1 MRVIFALVSAP
12 MHMCEVAPRLLS
24 RRAWLLAS
32 GALTAAA
39 LTRLAPLLGQED
51 AVPGRVVDT
60 SSGKLRGL
68 VERGV
73 HIFKGIPYGAP
84 TSGANRFRPPRKPK
98 PWRGIL
104 EASSYG
110 LRAYQPARPM
120 IPEIGDALTGS
131 GPMSEDCLRLNVW
144 TPAVGAGPRPVMV
157 WFHGGGQRTG
167 SGNSIFYDGAELAR
181 QHDVTVVTVTHRLNA
196 FAYLWLAGLPGARER
211 FADAANLGLKDLV
224 AALQWVR
231 DNIAAFGGDPANVTV
246 FGQSGGGGKTAM
258 LTAFPAARGLFHR
271 AIIMS
276 TLADTALT
284 GLEPERAAEAAELL
298 LRRLG
303 LAPRDAARLETL
315 PPETIVAALAND
327 GAGPAPDLSQR
338 YVPVVD
344 GVTLPAHP
352 FEPAASPLSAAI
364 PILTGSNECE
374 AVPYGNPSDA
384 YWQSEPANDAELR
397 AALQRI
403 VALDD
408 AAADRMIALYR
419 SNRPNATPG
428 DLAAIMAGDNSP
440 LRLSSYTI
448 AERKFAQ
455 DAASVYLYYFDW
467 YSPVRDGKLRAMHG
481 MELPFVFAHP
491 DLVRFMTGMGEERYE
506 LARKMSA
513 AWVAFARTG
522 NPNHDDIPRWE
533 PWNPTRWPTMM
544 FGREV
549 RAVDDPWGAERR
561 AMAAARNAEVR

>member
-1 MRVIFALVSAP
+1 V
-12 MHMCEVAPRLLS
+12 
-24 RRAWLLAS
+24 
-32 GALTAAA
+32 T
-39 LTRLAPLLGQED
+39 PLLGQE
-51 AVPGRVVDT
+51 AELGRVVAT
-60 SSGKLRGL
+60 SSGRVRGL
-68 VERGV
+68 TQRGI
-73 HIFKGIPYGAP
+73 HAFKGISYGAP
-84 TSGANRFRPPRKPK
+84 TSGADRFRPPRKPE
-98 PWRGIL
+98 PWAGIR

-110 LRAYQPARPM
+110 PRAYQPPRPM

-144 TPAVGAGPRPVMV
+144 TPEIGRGSRPVMV

-167 SGNSIFYDGAELAR
+167 SGNSIFYDGTELAR

-196 FAYLWLAGLPGARER
+196 FAYLWLAGLQDTGER
-211 FADAANLGLKDLV
+211 FADTANLGLRDLV
-224 AALQWVR
+224 LALEWVR
-231 DNIAAFGGDPANVTV
+231 DNIAAFGGDARNVTV

-258 LTAFPAARGLFHR
+258 LTAFPAAQGLFHR

-276 TLADTALT
+276 TLADTAVT
-284 GLEPERAAEAAELL
+284 GLEPEHATEAAELL

-303 LAPRDAARLETL
+303 IAARDAARLETL
-315 PPETIVAALAND
+315 PPDAIVAALAND
-327 GAGPAPDLSQR
+327 PSAGGRPAPDLSQR

-344 GVTLPAHP
+344 GTTLPAHP
-352 FEPAASPLSAAI
+352 FEPAASRLSATV

-384 YWQSEPANDAELR
+384 YWTSEPTNDGELR
-397 AALQRI
+397 AALKRI
-403 VALDD
+403 VAVDD
-408 AAADRMIALYR
+408 ASADRLIALYR
-419 SNRPNATPG
+419 SNRPTATAG

-448 AERKFAQ
+448 AARKFAQ
-455 DAASVYLYYFDW
+455 GAAPVYLYYFDW

-491 DLVRFMTGMGEERYE
+491 DLVRFMTGVGEERYE

-522 NPNHDDIPRWE
+522 NPNHEGIPHWQ
-533 PWNPTRWPTMM
+533 PWSPARWPTMM

-549 RAVDDPWGAERR
+549 RAVDDPYGDERR
-561 AMAAARNAEVR
+561 AMAAARDGRAG

>member
-1 MRVIFALVSAP
+1 MN
-12 MHMCEVAPRLLS
+12 
-24 RRAWLLAS
+24 RRTWLLGS

-39 LTRLAPLLGQED
+39 LARGAPLLGQAD
-51 AVPGRVVDT
+51 AVLGRVVET
-60 SSGKLRGL
+60 ASGKLRGL
-68 VERGV
+68 TQGGV

-84 TSGANRFRPPRKPK
+84 TGGANRFSPPRKPK
-98 PWRGIL
+98 PWRGIR

-110 LRAYQPARPM
+110 LRAYQPPRPM

-144 TPAVGAGPRPVMV
+144 TPAVGAGSRPVMV

-167 SGNSIFYDGAELAR
+167 SGNSIFYDGSELAR

-196 FAYLWLAGLPGARER
+196 FAYLWLAGVPGTGER
-211 FADAANLGLKDLV
+211 FADSANLGLRDLV
-224 AALQWVR
+224 LALEWVR
-231 DNIAAFGGDPANVTV
+231 DNIAAFGADPTNVTL

-284 GLEPERAAEAAELL
+284 GLEPGEAVEAAELL

-303 LAPRDAARLETL
+303 LAARDAARLEAL
-315 PPETIVAALAND
+315 PPDAIVAALAND
-327 GAGPAPDLSQR
+327 ATDGGRPAADLSQR

-344 GVTLPAHP
+344 GTTLPAHP
-352 FEPAASPLSAAI
+352 FEPVASPLSASV

-384 YWQSEPANDAELR
+384 YWTSELTNDVELR
-397 AALQRI
+397 AALKRI
-403 VALDD
+403 VAVDD
-408 AAADRMIALYR
+408 ASADRMIALYR
-419 SNRPNATPG
+419 ANRPTATPG

-448 AERKFAQ
+448 AARKFAQ
-455 DAASVYLYYFDW
+455 GAAPVYLYYFDW
-467 YSPVRDGKLRAMHG
+467 YSPVREGKLRAMHG

-491 DLVRFMTGMGEERYE
+491 DLVRFMTGAGEERYE

-522 NPNHDDIPRWE
+522 NPNHDGIPHWS
-533 PWNPTRWPTMM
+533 PWNPTRWATMM
-544 FGREV
+544 FGRGV
-549 RAVDDPWGAERR
+549 RAIDDPYGAERR
-561 AMAAARNAEVR
+561 AMAAARDGLAV